1 MKRTI
6 ISTAI
11 AATFATLLVAGP
23 VLASSHREA
32 PNISRIPK
40 EDGTDFYM
48 FRSYETGRTAYVTFL
63 ANYQPF
69 QAPFGGPNFYSLD
82 PRAIYDINIDS
93 NGDALPDTTFRF
105 HFQNN
110 YRDIALNVNGQSV
123 AVPLNNVGPFTK
135 STSSNLNLIESYTVE
150 MIKNGVSTPAIN
162 TLTGNETFI
171 KPHDNIGTKSIA
183 NYAQYA
189 EQYISSIGVGNCQ
202 GRVFV
207 GQRKEG
213 FAVNLGDIFDLINTN
228 PVGPPN
234 GGTDD
239 NRMNN
244 VTTIALEMPA
254 QCLRESASQPI
265 IGAWT
270 TASLP
275 KVGSPGGFAQV
286 SRLGAPLVNEV
297 IIGLKDKDKFNASE
311 PKDDAQFA
319 KYVTNPTLP
328 ELIQALFPIVTAPN
342 NFPRTDLIAAFLTG
356 VDGLNKPAAVT
367 GAEMLRLNTTT
378 AAKSAISQNNLGVI
392 GGDTSGFPNGRR
404 PGDDVVDIELR
415 VAMGVLLPASDAP
428 SGQLPYTDG
437 ATVKATDFRNTFPYL
452 NTPLGGSGHGL

>member
-1 MKRTI
+1 MKRTL

-11 AATFATLLVAGP
+11 AATFTTLLLGGT

-32 PNISRIPK
+32 PNITRIPK
-40 EDGTDFYM
+40 LDATDFYM
-48 FRSYETGRTAYVTFL
+48 FRSYETGRTAYVTLL

-69 QAPFGGPNFYSLD
+69 QDPYGGPNFYSMD
-82 PRAIYDINIDS
+82 PNAVYDINIDS
-93 NGDALPDTTFRF
+93 DGDALPDTTFRF
-105 HFQNN
+105 RFQNS
-110 YRDIALNVNGQSV
+110 YRDIALSVNGMSV

-135 STSSNLNLIESYTVE
+135 STSTNLNRIESYTVD
-150 MIKNGVSTPAIN
+150 IIRNGVTTPGIN
-162 TLTGNETFI
+162 TLTGNTTFV

-183 NYAQYA
+183 NYAAYA
-189 EQYISSIGVGNCQ
+189 EQYITGIGMGNCQ

-213 FAVNLGDIFDLINTN
+213 FAVNLGGIFDLINAN
-228 PVGPPN
+228 PLGPAN
-234 GGTDD
+234 GDIDD
-239 NRMNN
+239 NRMKN

-254 QCLRESASQPI
+254 QCIRQSDSQPI

-275 KVGSPGGFAQV
+275 NATGIGLAQV

-297 IIGLKDKDKFNASE
+297 VIGLPDKDKFNASQ
-311 PKDDAQFA
+311 PKDDAQFG

-328 ELIQALFPIVTAPN
+328 EIIQTLFPTVTAPN
-342 NFPRTDLIAAFLTG
+342 RFPRDDLVAAFLTG
-356 VDGLNKPAAVT
+356 VAGLNQPPGVT
-367 GAEMLRLNTTT
+367 ASEMLRLNTST
-378 AAKSAISQNNLGVI
+378 AAKTAVSQNNLGVV

-415 VAMGVLLPASDAP
+415 VAMGVLLSAADAP

-437 ATVKATDFRNTFPYL
+437 ATVSATDFRNTFPYL
-452 NTPLGGSGHGL
+452 NTPLAGSNHGL